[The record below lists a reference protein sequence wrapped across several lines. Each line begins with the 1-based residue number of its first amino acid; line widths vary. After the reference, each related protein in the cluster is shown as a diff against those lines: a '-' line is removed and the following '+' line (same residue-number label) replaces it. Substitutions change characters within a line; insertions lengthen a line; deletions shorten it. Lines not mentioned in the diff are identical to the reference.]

1 MASSS
6 LVMIFVQHTTDGCP
20 NSGAEKEHLNESAF
34 TEQQQQKAFAVLF
47 SYWKLY
53 PLFLLIKKT
62 KLLGFFPN

>member
-47 SYWKLY
+47 SY
-53 PLFLLIKKT
+53 
-62 KLLGFFPN
+62 